1 MPCWKPSRPPASLDD
16 TSMRAARAESDP
28 PREYQ
33 TAIATDADVCDY
45 CASPR
50 IVWRKCKLIC
60 EQCGQINKSCA
71 DL

>member
-1 MPCWKPSRPPASLDD
+1 MEAVVVPCWQPIRPERVGTSSIHRADASGTYQAAVATPS
-16 TSMRAARAESDP
+16 
-28 PREYQ
+28 
-33 TAIATDADVCDY
+33 DVCDY
-45 CASPR
+45 CASER